1 MGMNPELE
9 MNSIA
14 PDDNLDVEALA
25 AETDRLAA
33 LQAGVEVS
41 TDRAEGRR
49 RQISARI
56 HIPHPQAKIWEIL
69 TDYDHLADFIPNLA
83 KSQRLPQ
90 PNDLIRIE
98 QVGSEAFLKFKFRAR
113 VVLDMM
119 EHYPNRIDFKM
130 VEGDFKEFAGS
141 WILESTPDGTDLRYT
156 VTILPPLAMPV
167 GLIERRL
174 RSGLVMNLSAIRDR
188 ANQLFTV

>member
-14 PDDNLDVEALA
+14 SDENLDAEVLA
-25 AETDRLAA
+25 AESDRLEA

-56 HIPHPQAKIWEIL
+56 HIPHPQAQIWEIL
-69 TDYDHLADFIPNLA
+69 TDYDQLADFIPNLA

-90 PNDLIRIE
+90 PNHLIRIE
-98 QVGSEAFLKFKFRAR
+98 QVGSEVFLKFKFRAR
-113 VVLDMM
+113 VVLDMI
-119 EHYPNRIDFKM
+119 EHYPERIDFKM

-141 WILESTPDGTDLRYT
+141 WKLESTSDGTDLRYT